1 MTLFTFAERFGV
13 DEGTVLA
20 MGCLLLGIFMPTV
33 FFFAYQIYKRRFA
46 MPIKVRYP
54 GSTFWFTTFYCIKL
68 GVSGTIL
75 LLLWNDQRGF
85 PTTDLYQYLLVL
97 DNVFLYAFFCFM
109 IWRLWKI
116 KYDLSW
122 NKATLQDEA
131 WRAIINES
139 EQQSSGYGKQSWY
152 FSHKATCCCPG
163 PLFPLLLL
171 IIVIVGVNLPVLLSK
186 FLGFDTP
193 YDSPLTIF
201 ISRCIFTGMV
211 VIMIILYFLTPKK
224 IGGRIPNFQL
234 NKELRAVFIIN
245 LVIVLVCAAGFV
257 FDLYYV
263 NQFNEFAE
271 QAQRNVNVLIEESL
285 YFARMS
291 LISYI

>member
-20 MGCLLLGIFMPTV
+20 MGCLLLAIFMPSV
-33 FFFAYQIYKRRFA
+33 FFFAYQIYKRRRA

-54 GSTFWFTTFYCIKL
+54 GITFWFTTFYCIKL
-68 GVSGTIL
+68 ALSGTIL
-75 LLLWNDQRGF
+75 LLLWNDQKSF
-85 PTTDLYQYLLVL
+85 PTTALYQYLLII
-97 DNVFLYAFFCFM
+97 DNIFLYLFFCFM
-109 IWRLWKI
+109 IWRLWNI

-122 NKATLQDEA
+122 AKATLLDDA

-139 EQQSSGYGKQSWY
+139 EQESSGYGNKSWY
-152 FSHKATCCCPG
+152 FSHKSTCCCPKKI
-163 PLFPLLLL
+163 FPIILL
-171 IIVIVGVNLPVLLSK
+171 ILIIIGINTPVLLTD
-186 FLGFDTP
+186 FAGFDTP

-201 ISRCIFTGMV
+201 ISRCIFTGMII
-211 VIMIILYFLTPKK
+211 IMIILYFLTPKR
-224 IGGRIPNFQL
+224 IGGRLPNFQL

-245 LVIVLVCAAGFV
+245 LVIILVCAAGFV

-263 NQFNEFAE
+263 NQYAEFAE

-285 YFARMS
+285 YFARM
-291 LISYI
+291 